1 MLKFDKNII
10 FKYKLTQTLNLHVT
24 LKSITIH
31 SIKTSQQ
38 KIENNISCV
47 IPLKEERKILPNKK

>member
-10 FKYKLTQTLNLHVT
+10 FKYKLTLTLILHVT
-24 LKSITIH
+24 LNSIIIH